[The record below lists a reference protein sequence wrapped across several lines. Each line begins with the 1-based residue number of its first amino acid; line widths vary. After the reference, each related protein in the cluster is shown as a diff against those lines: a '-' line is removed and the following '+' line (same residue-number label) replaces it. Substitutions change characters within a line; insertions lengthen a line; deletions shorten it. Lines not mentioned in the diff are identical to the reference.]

1 MFRSFI
7 SAIIGLTCLAVL
19 VPAHGFEF
27 TSNQDF
33 LPVHEAFKVSATGTP
48 DSVQIRILAA
58 PGYYLYKS
66 KLSFQAQGVGVRSG
80 AAVLP
85 AGEHKADPYFGNVEV
100 YHDTLVVRLPVQNH
114 GADGFDVRVGFQG
127 CAEKGLCYPPDQ
139 QIIRIEGDAGI
150 TAASDWSA
158 MSVVSAFIAGLNL
171 FLTPGV
177 LPVIPLLAFVLLLGK
192 PSVRRGITIGLA
204 FTAPMATGLVVLSS
218 AIALTEA
225 GIEIQ
230 PIAQSAWILVPSVL
244 VLLGLAV
251 METAIGKTRRDVHG
265 NHASRVFVFFASA
278 PCAVMLG
285 LVSLIYT
292 TPFTSSSMAA
302 VMLYLKAGGEPIGGI
317 AQLAGIAL
325 GMSSPL
331 VLFAA
336 TLGGLLSS
344 VGKWNEAI
352 LVFVRALL
360 AIVGVWVLGRV
371 LPGPVTLGL
380 YGVVAVCSAVS
391 LGVFGSLGSALSLS
405 SRVAAIAVL
414 LYGIAAWIGML
425 KGETSPLQPLGP
437 GISSEAP
444 REQPWIL
451 VNTPQQLAIAL
462 AEAKTAGSPALVE
475 WVASWAPGSD
485 QVADTARHVTLIRDS
500 LGAFKTI
507 RVDLSQG
514 GHSVRS
520 LLELNG
526 LLGPASVQVYR
537 SDGVEVQSSRLVG
550 VTTAKEIAKS
560 LQAIDNYTDK

>member
-1 MFRSFI
+1 MFRSFF

-66 KLSFQAQGVGVRSG
+66 KLSFQAQGIGVRSG

-85 AGEHKADPYFGNVEV
+85 AGEQKADPYFGNVVV
-100 YHDTLVVRLPVQNH
+100 YHDTLDARLPVQNH

-139 QIIRIEGDAGI
+139 QIIHIEGDAGI
-150 TAASDWSA
+150 TAASGWSA
-158 MSVVSAFIAGLNL
+158 MSVASAFIAGLKL

-177 LPVIPLLAFVLLLGK
+177 LPVIPLLAFLLLLGK
-192 PSVRRGITIGLA
+192 PSARRGLTIGLA
-204 FTAPMATGLVVLSS
+204 FTAPMATGLVILSS

-244 VLLGLAV
+244 VLLGLAA
-251 METAIGKTRRDVHG
+251 METDIGKTRRDVHR
-265 NHASRVFVFFASA
+265 NHAGRVFGFLTSA
-278 PCAVMLG
+278 PCAALLG

-292 TPFTSSSMAA
+292 TPFTSSSMSA

-336 TLGGLLSS
+336 TFGGLISS
-344 VGKWNEAI
+344 AGKWNKGVE
-352 LVFVRALL
+352 VFVRGLL
-360 AIVGVWVLGRV
+360 AIVGIWVLGRV

-380 YGVVAVCSAVS
+380 YGVVAVWSAVS
-391 LGVFGSLGSALSLS
+391 LGVYGSMGSARSLS
-405 SRVAAIAVL
+405 TRVAAIAVL

-437 GISSEAP
+437 NISSEAP
-444 REQPWIL
+444 PEQRW
-451 VNTPQQLAIAL
+451 VVVTTPQQLAIAL

-475 WVASWAPGSD
+475 WVADWAPGSY

-526 LLGPASVQVYR
+526 LLGPSAVQVYH
-537 SDGVEVQSSRLVG
+537 SGGVEVQSSRLVG
-550 VTTAKEIAKS
+550 VTTAQEIAKS
-560 LQAIDNYTDK
+560 LQAIDN